1 MRRSNLYLTSTFGI
15 IIIVNVTGNRS
26 IPHITFTLTASY
38 LADLDVA

>member
-1 MRRSNLYLTSTFGI
+1 LYWTSTFGI
-15 IIIVNVTGNRS
+15 VIIVNVTVNHS